1 MPDLSPL
8 LESWSQLTPPV
19 TECVMPGCHGDWG
32 PCCDGSVDSTPV
44 SEQPPPPRGL
54 ANLPVFQLT
63 CQTQTIETASE
74 LAQLHHSSVFW
85 QLPLPHPKGF
95 HLTVNTWR
103 GLSVLQP
110 CGRLFHDSPSKT
122 PMGNP
127 VLTCWAVWAV
137 EQTNHGVGSFIYI
150 FKWATALW
158 ETLFHTLYLHNIYQ
172 EIILTWGAQFGLRK
186 R

>member
-8 LESWSQLTPPV
+8 PESWSQLTPPV
-19 TECVMPGCHGDWG
+19 TECVMVIGGHAAMAVLTVHRSVSSHHPG
-32 PCCDGSVDSTPV
+32 S
-44 SEQPPPPRGL
+44 PRGL

-85 QLPLPHPKGF
+85 QLPPPNPKGF

-137 EQTNHGVGSFIYI
+137 EQTNHSVGSFIYI
-150 FKWATALW
+150 FKWAKASW

-172 EIILTWGAQFGLRK
+172 EIIFRWGAQFGLRK

>member
-8 LESWSQLTPPV
+8 PESWSQLTSPV
-19 TECVMPGCHGDWG
+19 TECVMVIGGHAAMAVLTVHRSVSSHHPG
-32 PCCDGSVDSTPV
+32 S
-44 SEQPPPPRGL
+44 PRGL

-63 CQTQTIETASE
+63 CQTQNHRNSKWSGPATSQFCILTTASP
-74 LAQLHHSSVFW
+74 QPQGISSDC
-85 QLPLPHPKGF
+85 
-95 HLTVNTWR
+95 NTWR

-122 PMGNP
+122 PRGNP

-150 FKWATALW
+150 FKWAKASW

>member
-19 TECVMPGCHGDWG
+19 TECVMVIGHAAMAVLTAHRSVSSHHPGL
-32 PCCDGSVDSTPV
+32 
-44 SEQPPPPRGL
+44 PRGL

-85 QLPLPHPKGF
+85 QLPPH
-95 HLTVNTWR
+95 LNVNTWQYD
-103 GLSVLQP
+103 GDFQFSSHVVD
-110 CGRLFHDSPSKT
+110 CRLFHDSPSKT

-150 FKWATALW
+150 FKWAKALW

-172 EIILTWGAQFGLRK
+172 EIILRWGAQFGLWK